1 RRHRTDGRAGLMRGA
16 VIAAILAV
24 AASPAVAQDAGDDW
38 DLTVDEAHNMM
49 LATVGYSSGQAI
61 AVRCREGDL
70 DVLISGL
77 PPMEGAGRRIE
88 TAYADGRVESGLW
101 LAAGNGA
108 LIFSPAP
115 RLDARRLRQGGPL
128 QLSVALESPPAGPLR
143 RFALDLPARSV
154 NLDQVLEACGEGR
167 PDPRDDLIRWTQ
179 PDGMTDLWR
188 RQPAPMY
195 PEAAVHLGAGFATF
209 SCVVA
214 EGGRLTD
221 CRTERESHARRYG
234 FGESA
239 MRSLRDARVAP
250 ADEGG
255 PPVGM
260 LLLGTIRF
268 RIAS

>member
-1 RRHRTDGRAGLMRGA
+1 MRGA
-16 VIAAILAV
+16 VIAALLAI
-24 AASPAVAQDAGDDW
+24 AASPAVAQETGDDW
-38 DLTVDEAHNMM
+38 DLTVDETQQMM

-61 AVRCREGDL
+61 AVRCRAGEL

-77 PPMEGAGRRIE
+77 PPMEGPGRRIE

-128 QLSVALESPPAGPLR
+128 QLSVALESPPTGPLR
-143 RFALDLPARSV
+143 RYSLDLPAQSA
-154 NLDQVLEACGEGR
+154 NLDRVLNACGADR
-167 PDPRDDLIRWTQ
+167 PDPREDLVRWIE
-179 PDGMTDLWR
+179 PIGMTGLWR
-188 RQPAPMY
+188 RQPAPDF
-195 PEAAVHLGAGFATF
+195 PEEAFSLDAGFVTF

-214 EGGRLTD
+214 AEGRLID

-234 FGESA
+234 LGESA
-239 MRSLRDARVAP
+239 LNSLRDARVAP
-250 ADEGG
+250 AEEGG
-255 PPVGM
+255 PPAGT

-268 RIAS
+268 RNAS